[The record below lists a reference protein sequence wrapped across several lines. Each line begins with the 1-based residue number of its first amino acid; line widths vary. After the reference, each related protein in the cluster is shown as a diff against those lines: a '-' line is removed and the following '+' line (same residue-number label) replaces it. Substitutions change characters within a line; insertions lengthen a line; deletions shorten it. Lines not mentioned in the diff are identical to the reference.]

1 MGKTRPA
8 VIVQNDIA
16 NVHSPVLIIVP
27 ISTVKEITKP
37 LPIMV
42 PLKQGEG
49 GLKEDS
55 YADCGQIRTVDK
67 KRIATRMGVLSNAV
81 MEKIDKALKQSLA
94 LS

>member
-8 VIVQNDIA
+8 VIVQN
-16 NVHSPVLIIVP
+16 NTGNLYSPLLIVVP

-37 LPIMV
+37 LPIMIF
-42 PLKQGEG
+42 LKQGQG

-67 KRIATRMGVLSNAV
+67 KRVADRMGMLSPQL
-81 MEKIDKALKQSLA
+81 MDKIDTALKLSLS